1 MNESEKVKDNAQ
13 KPMTPEE
20 HKAMEEGKRQQ
31 RVNECTLAVRQ
42 VLEEHNCELDVSVV
56 LKAGQVIPRIAIMPI
71 EVLQAQR
78 MSQNQPE

>member
-31 RVNECTLAVRQ
+31 RIEKCTQAVRQ
-42 VLEEHNCELDVSVV
+42 ALEEHNCELDVSVI
-56 LKAGQVIPRIAIMPI
+56 LRAGQVIPRIAIMPI